1 MIPPSGLDR
10 VVVIN
15 DRSVRV
21 GGASN
26 LAVLS
31 ADLLQKAG
39 VAVTYF
45 AGDDAGSDPP
55 APETVNLA
63 ARPLMQQS
71 RLGAFASGL
80 YSRQAH
86 ASLKDLISRV
96 DTEGTIYHVH
106 GWSKILSPSIF
117 RALWPVRERVVLHA
131 HDYFLSCPN
140 GGFANYR
147 KNQVCPLAPMSM
159 ACLTTNCD
167 KRGYHE
173 KIWRSARHLV
183 REHYYPVR
191 QVAANIVVVH
201 QRMRDYFERG
211 QVQTSNIETIR
222 NPVEP
227 FLARPTDPW
236 KKRDFFF
243 VGRLEPEKGF
253 EDAAI
258 AARLAG
264 VKLHII
270 GEGAGRARLEK
281 DFPEVMIYGWK
292 SKDEMRAILEEARA
306 LVVSS
311 RVPEPFGLAALEAV
325 TSGIPVILPDAA
337 LLGEEIATLGCGL
350 TFQSGKVET
359 LASGIRRLA
368 SDDMLLRLMSVN
380 CIRRSGDLA
389 HTPAS
394 WLEALLKLYD
404 GVLQRANTV
413 GMRPGIVMDTDI
425 PAAGRLIEERS

>member
-1 MIPPSGLDR
+1 MTNPPGLDR

-26 LAVLS
+26 LAILS
-31 ADLLQKAG
+31 ANLLQDVG
-39 VAVTYF
+39 VAVTFF
-45 AGDDAGSDPP
+45 AGDVAGVDRPVP
-55 APETVNLA
+55 DTINLA
-63 ARPLMQQS
+63 AQPLMQQP
-71 RLGAFASGL
+71 RLSALVSGL
-80 YSRQAH
+80 YNRQAH
-86 ASLKDLISRV
+86 DGLGDVISRI
-96 DTEGTIYHVH
+96 DTPGTIYHLH

-117 RALWPVRERVVLHA
+117 RALWPVRARVVLHA

-147 KNQVCPLAPMSM
+147 KNQVCPLTPMSM
-159 ACLTTNCD
+159 SCLTTNCD

-173 KIWRSARHLV
+173 KLWRSVRHLM
-183 REHYYPVR
+183 REHYYPI
-191 QVAANIVVVH
+191 QEVAANIVIVH
-201 QRMRDYFERG
+201 QRMHDYFLRG
-211 QVQTSNIETIR
+211 RVESANIEVIR

-227 FLARPTDPW
+227 FLDRATDPW

-264 VKLHII
+264 AKLHVI
-270 GEGAGRARLEK
+270 GDGAGRTRLER
-281 DFPEVMIYGWK
+281 DFPEVVIHGWK
-292 SKDEMRAILEEARA
+292 SKDEMRDILCDARA
-306 LVVSS
+306 LIVSS

-337 LLGEEIATLGCGL
+337 LLGEELAAMGCGL

-380 CIRRSGDLA
+380 CLRRSAEMA

-394 WLEALLKLYD
+394 WLEALLALY
-404 GVLQRANTV
+404 GRVLERANAV
-413 GMRPGIVMDTDI
+413 DTSLKLATTGEFSAS
-425 PAAGRLIEERS
+425 PRLIDETG

>member
-1 MIPPSGLDR
+1 MTDPHGLDR

-26 LAVLS
+26 LAILS
-31 ADLLQKAG
+31 AKLLQDAG
-39 VAVTYF
+39 VAVTFF
-45 AGDDAGSDPP
+45 AGDVADADQPVP
-55 APETVNLA
+55 DTINLA
-63 ARPLMQQS
+63 GQPLMQQG
-71 RLGAFASGL
+71 RLNALASGL
-80 YSRQAH
+80 YNRKAH
-86 ASLKDLISRV
+86 DGLSAVISRV
-96 DTEGTIYHVH
+96 DTPGTIYHLH

-117 RALWPVRERVVLHA
+117 RALWPVRSRVVLHA

-147 KNQVCPLAPMSM
+147 RNQVCPLTPMSM
-159 ACLTTNCD
+159 SCLTTNCD

-173 KIWRSARHLV
+173 KLWRSVRHAM
-183 REHYYPVR
+183 REHYYPIKEVS
-191 QVAANIVVVH
+191 ANIVVVH
-201 QRMRDYFERG
+201 QRMRDYFLRG
-211 QVQTSNIETIR
+211 QVQVANVETIR

-227 FLARPTDPW
+227 FLDRATDPW
-236 KKRDFFF
+236 KKRNFFF

-264 VKLHII
+264 AKLHVI
-270 GEGAGRARLEK
+270 GDGAGRIRLER
-281 DFPEVMIYGWK
+281 DFPEVVIHGWK
-292 SKDEMRAILEEARA
+292 SKDEMRDILCDARA
-306 LVVSS
+306 LIVSS

-337 LLGEEIATLGCGL
+337 LLGEELAVLGCGL

-380 CIRRSGDLA
+380 CLRRSGEMA

-394 WLEALLKLYD
+394 WLGALLALY
-404 GVLQRANTV
+404 GRVLERANAVDASPKLPTT
-413 GMRPGIVMDTDI
+413 GDFSSSP
-425 PAAGRLIEERS
+425 RLIDETG

>member
-1 MIPPSGLDR
+1 MRPSGLDR

-15 DRSVRV
+15 DRSARI

-26 LAVLS
+26 LAILS
-31 ADLLQKAG
+31 AGLLQDAG
-39 VAVTYF
+39 IAVTYF
-45 AGDDAGSDPP
+45 AGDAAGSDPP
-55 APETVNLA
+55 AADTINLDA
-63 ARPLMQQS
+63 QPLMQQT
-71 RLGAFASGL
+71 RIQALTSGL
-80 YSRQAH
+80 YSRH
-86 ASLKDLISRV
+86 AYAALQDLIAHI
-96 DTEGTIYHVH
+96 DTPGTIYHVH

-117 RALWPVRERVVLHA
+117 RALWPVRQRVILHA

-147 KNQVCPLAPMSM
+147 KNQVCPLTPMSVQ
-159 ACLTTNCD
+159 CLTTNCD

-173 KIWRSARHLV
+173 KVWRSTRHLL
-183 REHYYPVR
+183 REYFYPTR
-191 QVAANIVVVH
+191 QIPANIVVVH
-201 QRMRDYFERG
+201 QRMIDYFERG
-211 QVQTSNIETIR
+211 QMRTANIEIIR

-227 FLARPTDPW
+227 FLKRPTDPW

-264 VKLHII
+264 VKLHVI
-270 GEGAGRARLEK
+270 GDGAGRACLEK
-281 DFPEVMIYGWK
+281 DYPEVVIHGWK
-292 SKDEMRAILEEARA
+292 TKDEMRDIIAQARA

-337 LLGEEIATLGCGL
+337 LLGDELAALGCGL

-359 LASGIRRLA
+359 LASGMRRLA
-368 SDDMLLRLMSVN
+368 GDDMLVRWMSVN
-380 CIRRSGDLA
+380 CIRESAELA

-394 WLEALLKLYD
+394 WRDSLLALYD
-404 GVLQRANTV
+404 RILKQANSVRMGETV
-413 GMRPGIVMDTDI
+413 PTESDFPVACRVIDET
-425 PAAGRLIEERS
+425 S

>member
-1 MIPPSGLDR
+1 MASSPGLDR

-15 DRSVRV
+15 DRSAKI

-26 LAVLS
+26 LAILS
-31 ADLLQKAG
+31 ADLLQNAG
-39 VAVTYF
+39 IAVTYF
-45 AGDDAGSDPP
+45 AGDSAGTEPP
-55 APETVNLA
+55 ASETINLA
-63 ARPLMQQS
+63 AQPLMQQG
-71 RLGAFASGL
+71 RLNAFASGI
-80 YSRQAH
+80 YNRQAY
-86 ASLKDLISRV
+86 ACLADLISCA
-96 DTEGTIYHVH
+96 DTQRTIYHVH

-117 RALWPVRERVVLHA
+117 RALWPVRDRVVLHA

-147 KNQVCPLAPMSM
+147 RNQVCSLAPMSL

-191 QVAANIVVVH
+191 QISANIVIVH
-201 QRMRDYFERG
+201 HRMLDYFARAQIQPG
-211 QVQTSNIETIR
+211 NIEIIR

-227 FLARPTDPW
+227 FLARPSDPW
-236 KKRDFFF
+236 KNRDFFF

-253 EDAAI
+253 EDAAM

-264 VKLHII
+264 VKLCVI
-270 GEGAGRARLEK
+270 GDGTGRARLEK
-281 DFPEVMIYGWK
+281 DFPEVTIYGWK
-292 SKDEMRAILEEARA
+292 SKDEMRSILDKARA

-325 TSGIPVILPDAA
+325 TSGIPVILPNTA
-337 LLGEEIATLGCGL
+337 LLGDELAALGCGL
-350 TFQSGKVET
+350 TFQSGEVET
-359 LASGIRRLA
+359 LASGMRRLA
-368 SDDMLLRLMSVN
+368 GDDMLLRLMSVN

-394 WLEALLKLYD
+394 WLDALMAFYD
-404 GVLQRANTV
+404 DVLQRANAVRMASRTTPTGDFSV
-413 GMRPGIVMDTDI
+413 
-425 PAAGRLIEERS
+425 AGRLIDGRS

>member
-1 MIPPSGLDR
+1 MTRPSGLDR

-15 DRSVRV
+15 DRSAKI

-26 LAVLS
+26 LAILS
-31 ADLLQKAG
+31 ACLLQNAG
-39 VAVTYF
+39 IAVTYF
-45 AGDDAGSDPP
+45 AGDIAGSDPP
-55 APETVNLA
+55 TFETINLEA
-63 ARPLMQQS
+63 QPLMQQG
-71 RLGAFASGL
+71 RLNAFAGGL
-80 YSRQAH
+80 YNRRAYTC
-86 ASLKDLISRV
+86 LNDLISRA
-96 DTEGTIYHVH
+96 DTEGTVYHVH

-117 RALWPVRERVVLHA
+117 RALWPVRDRVVLHA

-147 KNQVCPLAPMSM
+147 RNHVCPLAPMSIG
-159 ACLTTNCD
+159 CLTTNCD

-173 KIWRSARHLV
+173 KVWRSARHLL
-183 REHYYPVR
+183 REHYYPIR

-201 QRMRDYFERG
+201 QRMLEYFARG
-211 QVQTSNIETIR
+211 QIQPANIETIR

-227 FLARPTDPW
+227 FLNRPSDPW

-264 VKLHII
+264 VKLCVI
-270 GEGAGRARLEK
+270 GDGAGRARLER
-281 DFPEVMIYGWK
+281 DFPEVVIHGWK
-292 SKDEMRAILEEARA
+292 SKEEMRGILGQARA

-325 TSGIPVILPDAA
+325 TSGIPVILPDTA
-337 LLGEEIATLGCGL
+337 LLGDELAALGCGL

-359 LASGIRRLA
+359 LASGMRRLA
-368 SDDMLLRLMSVN
+368 GDDMLLRLMSMN
-380 CIRRSGDLA
+380 CIRRSSDLA

-394 WLEALLKLYD
+394 WLDALLDLYD
-404 GVLQRANTV
+404 GVLKRANTV
-413 GMRPGIVMDTDI
+413 AIDAETTMTGDFSV
-425 PAAGRLIEERS
+425 AGRLIDETR

>member
-1 MIPPSGLDR
+1 MARSPDLDR

-15 DRSVRV
+15 DRSARI

-26 LAVLS
+26 LAILS
-31 ADLLQKAG
+31 ASLLQDAG

-45 AGDDAGSDPP
+45 AGDVAGSEQP
-55 APETVNLA
+55 ASDTINLA
-63 ARPLMQQS
+63 AQPLMQQP
-71 RLGAFASGL
+71 RLSALASGL

-86 ASLKDLISRV
+86 DGLKALMSRV
-96 DTEGTIYHVH
+96 DTKGTIYHVH

-117 RALWPVRERVVLHA
+117 RALWPVRDRVVLHA

-147 KNQVCPLAPMSM
+147 RGQVCPLTPMSLG
-159 ACLTTNCD
+159 CLATNCD

-173 KIWRSARHLV
+173 KIWRSARHMV
-183 REHYYPVR
+183 REHYYPI
-191 QVAANIVVVH
+191 QQFAANIVVVH
-201 QRMRDYFERG
+201 QRMRDYFARG
-211 QVQTSNIETIR
+211 QIDMGNMEIIR

-227 FLARPTDPW
+227 FLDHPTEPW
-236 KKRDFFF
+236 RKRDFFF

-264 VKLHII
+264 VKLQVI
-270 GEGAGRARLEK
+270 GDGAGRTRLER
-281 DFPEVMIYGWK
+281 DFPEVVIHGWK
-292 SKDEMRAILEEARA
+292 SKGEMRDILCDARA

-325 TSGIPVILPDAA
+325 TSGIPVILPDTA
-337 LLGEEIATLGCGL
+337 LLGDELSMLGCGS

-359 LASGIRRLA
+359 LASGLRRLA

-380 CIRRSGDLA
+380 CLRRSREMA

-394 WLEALLKLYD
+394 WCEALLALYER
-404 GVLQRANTV
+404 VLERANAT
-413 GMRPGIVMDTDI
+413 RTTARS
-425 PAAGRLIEERS
+425 AAKGDFSAAHRLIDEAG

>member
-1 MIPPSGLDR
+1 VARSPGLDR

-15 DRSVRV
+15 DRSASI

-26 LAVLS
+26 LAILS
-31 ADLLQKAG
+31 ARLLQEAG

-45 AGDDAGSDPP
+45 AGDVAGSERP
-55 APETVNLA
+55 ASDTVNLA
-63 ARPLMQQS
+63 ARPLTQQP
-71 RLGAFASGL
+71 RLSALASGL
-80 YSRQAH
+80 YSRKAH
-86 ASLKDLISRV
+86 DALSALVSSV
-96 DTEGTIYHVH
+96 DTKDTLYHVH

-117 RALWPVRERVVLHA
+117 RALWPVRDRVVLHA
-131 HDYFLSCPN
+131 HDYFLACPN

-147 KNQVCPLAPMSM
+147 RNQVCSLTPMSFG
-159 ACLTTNCD
+159 CLATNCD

-173 KIWRSARHLV
+173 KLWRSARHLV
-183 REHYYPVR
+183 REHYYPI
-191 QVAANIVVVH
+191 QQFAANIVVVH
-201 QRMRDYFERG
+201 QRMRDYFARG
-211 QVQTSNIETIR
+211 QIDLGNIETIR
-222 NPVEP
+222 NPVEA
-227 FLARPTDPW
+227 FLDHPAEPW

-264 VKLHII
+264 VKLQVI
-270 GEGAGRARLEK
+270 GDGAGRARLER
-281 DFPEVMIYGWK
+281 DFPEVVIHGWK
-292 SKDEMRAILEEARA
+292 SKSEMRSILCDARA

-325 TSGIPVILPDAA
+325 TSGIPVILPDTA
-337 LLGEEIATLGCGL
+337 LLGDELAMLGCGS

-359 LASGIRRLA
+359 LASGLRRLA

-380 CIRRSGDLA
+380 CLRRSRELA

-394 WLEALLKLYD
+394 WCEALLALYD
-404 GVLQRANTV
+404 RVLERAN
-413 GMRPGIVMDTDI
+413 
-425 PAAGRLIEERS
+425 AARTSVLLTANGDFSAGHRLIDEAG